1 MYHLIDYDIC
11 SKMIDRIIDNYSK
24 KEKSLKNEYRKSRA
38 IINIIKISKDKERL
52 LEKYKNHLTD
62 IDID

>member
-1 MYHLIDYDIC
+1 MHHLIDYDIC